1 MNLSGCCMGF
11 PMYLVNKHVLRHLLQ
26 SDICQKVGRKCK
38 PDWADGNDGESAAF
52 MRRQTWGCSNTDAT
66 TRQCVTEREEEA
78 AAFILGGMGGDT
90 SGVISRVR
98 EEKLSLQGKGIFTNI
113 HIHFYQCSS
122 NKTGHQNWGV
132 NMSANL
138 AGFKKE
144 VSAAYVHW

>member
-1 MNLSGCCMGF
+1 M
-11 PMYLVNKHVLRHLLQ
+11 P
-26 SDICQKVGRKCK
+26 K

-98 EEKLSLQGKGIFTNI
+98 EEKLSLQGKGMFTNI
-113 HIHFYQCSS
+113 HINVTSVAQI
-122 NKTGHQNWGV
+122 KL
-132 NMSANL
+132 SANL

-144 VSAAYVHW
+144 VSVAYVHW